1 MSDPRVS
8 IVLPVFNAEETIAE
22 ALESCLQQSMK
33 SFEVVVVLDGC
44 TDRSGEIVGSYGD
57 PRIRVIEKEHQGVRQ
72 ASEEAMAAS
81 RAPIIARMDADDI
94 SHPDRLAWQY
104 DFLASSPDFSAVSG
118 GVHLLDPQGEGMQ
131 RYVDWVNGL
140 LTAEDVARERFVEC
154 PVIQPSLMVR
164 RCAFE
169 AVDGYR
175 KVEWAE
181 DHDLFLRMMRSGM
194 RIGKVEET
202 VLSWRDSQGRL
213 TRNHPAYAEEQVWRM
228 KAHHLSLEPGVSKR
242 GVAICGAGPI
252 GKRLARMLKQEGVQ
266 VRGFFEVNPR
276 RVGEKIAGVPVAG
289 PEEFGKCWRS
299 SVLLSAVG
307 VEGGRDRVRELAG
320 AEGYTEGVDFWCCC

>member
-33 SFEVVVVLDGC
+33 SFEVVVLLDGC

-154 PVIQPSLMVR
+154 PVIQPSLMLR

-228 KAHHLSLEPGVSKR
+228 KAHHLSLDPGVSKR

-307 VEGGRDRVRELAG
+307 VEGGRERVRELAG

>member
-8 IVLPVFNAEETIAE
+8 IVLPVFNAEKTIAE

-154 PVIQPSLMVR
+154 PLIQPSLMLR

-213 TRNHPAYAEEQVWRM
+213 TRSHPAYAEEQVWGM

-276 RVGEKIAGVPVAG
+276 RVGEKIAGIPVAG

-320 AEGYTEGVDFWCCC
+320 VEGYAEGVDFWCCC

>member
-44 TDRSGEIVGSYGD
+44 TDRSGEIVSSYGD

-131 RYVDWVNGL
+131 RYVDWVNEL

-276 RVGEKIAGVPVAG
+276 RVGEKIGGVPVAG
-289 PEEFGKCWRS
+289 QGEFGKRWRNA
-299 SVLLSAVG
+299 VLLSAVG
-307 VEGGRDRVRELAG
+307 VEGGRERVREVAG

>member
-8 IVLPVFNAEETIAE
+8 IVLPVFNAEKTIAE

-44 TDRSGEIVGSYGD
+44 TDRSGEIVSSYGD

-72 ASEEAMAAS
+72 ASEEAMADS

-140 LTAEDVARERFVEC
+140 RAAEDVARERFVEC
-154 PVIQPSLMVR
+154 PVIQPSLMLR

-169 AVDGYR
+169 AVGGYR

-181 DHDLFLRMMRSGM
+181 DHDLFLRMMRAGM

-228 KAHHLSLEPGVSKR
+228 KAHHLSLESGVSAR

-276 RVGEKIAGVPVAG
+276 RVGEKIGGVPVAG
-289 PEEFGKCWRS
+289 QGEFGKRWRNA
-299 SVLLSAVG
+299 VLLSAVG
-307 VEGGRDRVRELAG
+307 VEGGRERVRELAG

>member
-118 GVHLLDPQGEGMQ
+118 GVHLLDPQGE
-131 RYVDWVNGL
+131 
-140 LTAEDVARERFVEC
+140 
-154 PVIQPSLMVR
+154 
-164 RCAFE
+164 
-169 AVDGYR
+169 
-175 KVEWAE
+175 
-181 DHDLFLRMMRSGM
+181 
-194 RIGKVEET
+194 
-202 VLSWRDSQGRL
+202 
-213 TRNHPAYAEEQVWRM
+213 
-228 KAHHLSLEPGVSKR
+228 
-242 GVAICGAGPI
+242 
-252 GKRLARMLKQEGVQ
+252 
-266 VRGFFEVNPR
+266 
-276 RVGEKIAGVPVAG
+276 
-289 PEEFGKCWRS
+289 
-299 SVLLSAVG
+299 
-307 VEGGRDRVRELAG
+307 
-320 AEGYTEGVDFWCCC
+320 